1 MITLGIPYSIHTET
15 RYIPLAFTFHLSDA
29 YFQAPEVAYV
39 PVKGLL
45 LDSSLRVGKVLDK
58 AYRLNDYYSVS
69 IPYLE
74 EWRSSPQFV
83 LPIVLGLGV
92 GGRLYGTTCRR
103 VVQGVFK
110 GGSVAGCHSCLMLLV
125 VICSSCH

>member
-1 MITLGIPYSIHTET
+1 MITLGIPYSIHMET
-15 RYIPLAFTFHLSDA
+15 HYIPLSFTFHLSDA
-29 YFQAPEVAYV
+29 FFQAPEVAYV

-45 LDSSLRVGKVLDK
+45 PDSPLRVGKMLDK

-92 GGRLYGTTCRR
+92 GRR
-103 VVQGVFK
+103 
-110 GGSVAGCHSCLMLLV
+110 
-125 VICSSCH
+125 

>member
-1 MITLGIPYSIHTET
+1 MEDESRDERGIVVITLGIPYSIHTET

-92 GGRLYGTTCRR
+92 GRR
-103 VVQGVFK
+103 
-110 GGSVAGCHSCLMLLV
+110 
-125 VICSSCH
+125 

>member
-1 MITLGIPYSIHTET
+1 MITLGIPYSIHMEMH
-15 RYIPLAFTFHLSDA
+15 YFPLSFSFHLSDTH
-29 YFQAPEVAYV
+29 FQAPEVAYV

-45 LDSSLRVGKVLDK
+45 LDSPLRIGKVLNK

-83 LPIVLGLGV
+83 LPIVFA
-92 GGRLYGTTCRR
+92 
-103 VVQGVFK
+103 QE
-110 GGSVAGCHSCLMLLV
+110 
-125 VICSSCH
+125 